1 MLRIMPD
8 AGIVLCR
15 CLFKNSNQA
24 AGTSRECVGRARADL
39 GFQSCG
45 GGGGG
50 GTNEG
55 RRSMHLPGEASGH
68 QCIVF

>member
-1 MLRIMPD
+1 MLRIVPD

-24 AGTSRECVGRARADL
+24 AGPSRECVGRARADL

-45 GGGGG
+45 GG
-50 GTNEG
+50 TNEG
-55 RRSMHLPGEASGH
+55 RAL
-68 QCIVF
+68 CICQVRPQVINA